1 MSRKLLIHLCVLV
14 ALLCLAAVVWIQ
26 TGEPAGDA
34 VDPNEEVEWV
44 ENELTGELVRADGM
58 NDTGLAEGAKVLI
71 RGLVFLVAGLYGAF
85 LFITYALPNLVHRA
99 TQEMYGSGAEVET
112 DPMHDARALFAQG
125 DYEGAIKSYHEV
137 ALSHPDDRFPW
148 VEMAK
153 IHNDN
158 LEDPDAAI
166 AVLKEGLESQEWTVN
181 NAAFFLF
188 RIAELYEKEKK
199 DADTTIQLL
208 HQIVE
213 LFPETRHSA
222 NATHRLR
229 EMGAM

>member
-1 MSRKLLIHLCVLV
+1 MAVGVWVGVGEGVAVEVGEAVSVAEAVGVLV
-14 ALLCLAAVVWIQ
+14 PVNVSTKSGL
-26 TGEPAGDA
+26 
-34 VDPNEEVEWV
+34 
-44 ENELTGELVRADGM
+44 ADGGRVM
-58 NDTGLAEGAKVLI
+58 I
-71 RGLVFLVAGLYGAF
+71 RGMIFLVVALYSAF
-85 LFITYALPNLVHRA
+85 MFIAFVLPNLVHRA

-125 DYEGAIKSYHEV
+125 DYEGAINAYHEV
-137 ALSHPDDRFPW
+137 AKAHPDDRFPW

-153 IHNDN
+153 IQNDN

-166 AVLKEGLESQEWTVN
+166 ATLREGLESQEWTVN

-188 RIAELYEKEKK
+188 RIAELYEKEKE
-199 DADTTIQLL
+199 DPTTTVQLL
-208 HQIVE
+208 QQIVE

-229 EMGAM
+229 EMGAV

>member
-1 MSRKLLIHLCVLV
+1 MSRKLLIQLCVFV
-14 ALLCLAAVVWIQ
+14 ALVCLTAVVWIQ
-26 TGEPAGDA
+26 TGEQEAAPEDPEKVEMTENLMGDL
-34 VDPNEEVEWV
+34 VPVES
-44 ENELTGELVRADGM
+44 EASGLADG
-58 NDTGLAEGAKVLI
+58 ARILI
-71 RGLVFLVAGLYGAF
+71 RGLVFLLLGLYGAF
-85 LFITYALPNLVHRA
+85 MFITYVLPNLVHRA

-125 DYEGAIKSYHEV
+125 DYHGAIRAYHEV
-137 ALSHPDDRFPW
+137 ATSHPDDRFPW

-166 AVLKEGLESQEWTVN
+166 AVLKEGLESHEWTVN

-188 RIAELYEKEKK
+188 RIAELYEKEK
-199 DADTTIQLL
+199 DDSETTVQLL
-208 HQIVE
+208 RQIVE

>member
-1 MSRKLLIHLCVLV
+1 MSRKVIIHLCIFV
-14 ALLCLAAVVWIQ
+14 ALLCLAAVLWIQ
-26 TGEPAGDA
+26 TGEKADA
-34 VDPNEEVEWV
+34 VPDDPTQIEMK
-44 ENELTGELVRADGM
+44 ENLMGELVPVNVG
-58 NDTGLAEGAKVLI
+58 TKGGLADGAKVLI
-71 RGLVFLVAGLYGAF
+71 RGMIFLVVGLYGAF
-85 LFITYALPNLVHRA
+85 MFIAFVLPALVHRA

-137 ALSHPDDRFPW
+137 AKEHPDDRFPW
-148 VEMAK
+148 LEMAK
-153 IHNDN
+153 IYNDN

-166 AVLKEGLESQEWTVN
+166 EALKEGLESQEWTVN

-188 RIAELYEKEKK
+188 RIAELYEKEK
-199 DADTTIQLL
+199 DDTMTTVQLL
-208 HQIVE
+208 QQIVE

>member
-1 MSRKLLIHLCVLV
+1 MSRKLLIHLCVFV
-14 ALLCLAAVVWIQ
+14 ALVCLTAVVWIQ
-26 TGEPAGDA
+26 TGEQAPTPQ
-34 VDPNEEVEWV
+34 DPEEVEMTENLMGDLVPV
-44 ENELTGELVRADGM
+44 EPEASGLADG
-58 NDTGLAEGAKVLI
+58 ARILI
-71 RGLVFLVAGLYGAF
+71 RGLVFLLLGLYGAF
-85 LFITYALPNLVHRA
+85 MFITFALPNLVHRA

-125 DYEGAIKSYHEV
+125 DYHGAIRAYHEV
-137 ALSHPDDRFPW
+137 ATSHPDDRFPW

-188 RIAELYEKEKK
+188 RIAELYEKEKE
-199 DADTTIQLL
+199 DSETTVQLL
-208 HQIVE
+208 QQIVQ

>member
-1 MSRKLLIHLCVLV
+1 MSRKVIIHLCVFV

-26 TGEPAGDA
+26 TGEKDSKL
-34 VDPNEEVEWV
+34 VDPNKVEMKENLMGEWV
-44 ENELTGELVRADGM
+44 PVNSKPEG
-58 NDTGLAEGAKVLI
+58 GLADGAKVLV
-71 RGLVFLVAGLYGAF
+71 RGLIFLAVGLYSAF
-85 LFITYALPNLVHRA
+85 MFIAFVLPALVHRA

-125 DYEGAIKSYHEV
+125 DYEGAINAYHEV
-137 ALSHPDDRFPW
+137 AKNQPDDRFPW

-153 IHNDN
+153 IQNDN

-166 AVLKEGLESQEWTVN
+166 ATLREGLESQEWTVN

-188 RIAELYEKEKK
+188 RIAEMYEKEKE
-199 DADTTIQLL
+199 DTMTTVQILQ
-208 HQIVE
+208 QIVE

-229 EMGAM
+229 EMGEV

>member
-1 MSRKLLIHLCVLV
+1 MSRKVIIHLCVFI
-14 ALLCLAAVVWIQ
+14 ALLCLAAVIWIQ
-26 TGEPAGDA
+26 TGEQSAKP
-34 VDPNEEVEWV
+34 VDPDKVEYKENLMGDLVPVNSREE
-44 ENELTGELVRADGM
+44 G
-58 NDTGLAEGAKVLI
+58 GLADGAKVLV
-71 RGLVFLVAGLYGAF
+71 RGLVFLVIGLYSAF
-85 LFITYALPNLVHRA
+85 MFIAFVLPNLVHRA

-125 DYEGAIKSYHEV
+125 DYEGAVKAYHEV
-137 ALSHPDDRFPW
+137 AKSTPDDRFPW

-153 IHNDN
+153 IQNDN

-166 AVLKEGLESQEWTVN
+166 ATLREGLESQEWTVN

-188 RIAELYEKEKK
+188 RIAELYEKEKE
-199 DADTTIQLL
+199 DPMTTVQLL
-208 HQIVE
+208 QQIVE

-229 EMGAM
+229 EMGAV